1 MDRQGINKA
10 FEAFSSLNVLIVG
23 DVMLDAYLWG
33 DVDRISP
40 EAPVPVVQVGKKEER
55 LGGAANVALNTQALG
70 ATPITCSVIGSDE
83 GADRLMELMK
93 THAMPVDGL
102 VSSAD
107 RRTTVKTRVISG
119 SQQMLRVDEEDVM
132 ELSQAEETGLF
143 DRIGHIMEERSIDV
157 LIFEDYNKGTLTPSL
172 IQRVIA
178 LCKEHSVPT
187 VVDPKKRNFLEYSG
201 ITLFKPNLAE
211 LMDGVSGQA
220 DLSTEEAVKKATKR
234 VRDTLQQEIS
244 LVTLSEKGVFVD
256 SEEGHAVYPAH
267 VRDIFDVSGA
277 GDTVVSVAAL
287 GLALSWAPS
296 DIARM
301 ANLAGG
307 LVCERIGVV
316 PVEKDRLREE
326 ALALFSKK

>member
-1 MDRQGINKA
+1 MDLQGINKA

-33 DVDRISP
+33 GVERISP

-70 ATPITCSVIGSDE
+70 ANPITCSVIGSDE
-83 GADRLMELMK
+83 GADRLIELMK
-93 THAMPVDGL
+93 THEMPVDGL
-102 VSSAD
+102 VSSGD
-107 RRTTVKTRVISG
+107 RRTSVKTRVISG
-119 SQQMLRVDEEDVM
+119 SQQMLRVDEEDVLD
-132 ELSQAEETGLF
+132 LSSDEEAGLF
-143 DRIGHIMEERSIDV
+143 DRIGQIMEQWPIDV
-157 LIFEDYNKGTLTPSL
+157 LIFEDYNKGNLTPSL
-172 IQRVIA
+172 IQKVIA
-178 LCKEHSVPT
+178 LCKEYSVPT
-187 VVDPKKRNFLEYSG
+187 VVDPKQRNFLEYRG
-201 ITLFKPNLAE
+201 ITLFKPNLEE
-211 LMDGVSGQA
+211 LMEGVSGQEG
-220 DLSTEEAVKKATKR
+220 LSTEEAVKEATKQ
-234 VRDTLQQEIS
+234 VRETLQQRMS

-287 GLALSWAPS
+287 GLALRWSPS

-316 PVEKDRLREE
+316 PVEKERLREE
-326 ALALFSKK
+326 ALALFGKK